1 MAPPCFKVL
10 VLVLLGRLLGH
21 VSLPFWESWTAAGAL
36 VGCPSMSMA
45 QSKCREEPGCVE
57 SGGWPLW

>member
-1 MAPPCFKVL
+1 ML